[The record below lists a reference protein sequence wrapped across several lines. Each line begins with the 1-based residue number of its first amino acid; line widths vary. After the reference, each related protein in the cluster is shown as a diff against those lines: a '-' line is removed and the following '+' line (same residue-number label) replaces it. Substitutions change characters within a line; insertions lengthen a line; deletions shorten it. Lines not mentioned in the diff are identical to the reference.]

1 MTKQAAYRERVAA
14 GRRVFHI
21 ELSTVAVEEML
32 RGLGYLD
39 AVTEYTKRECDEALA
54 RFVNMLAEATGNDA
68 RYEFLL
74 RQAIEVF
81 ESGDTDQ

>member
-1 MTKQAAYRERVAA
+1 MA
-14 GRRVFHI
+14 HI
-21 ELSTVAVEEML
+21 ELNTVAVEEML

-39 AVTEYTKRECDEALA
+39 GVTEYTRRECDAALA
-54 RFVNMLAEATGNDA
+54 QFVNMLAAATGNDA

-74 RQAIEVF
+74 RQAIAIF